1 MEIQLIKSHQ
11 IDRDKW
17 DACIRAASNGAVYAY
32 SWYLE
37 YTATEWE
44 ALVADDYHVV
54 MPLPIENVMG
64 LRFVKMPAFVPALGV
79 FSSEIL
85 SPGIVKEMVA
95 KVPYRHLCY
104 VFNAYNKVEQ
114 KKKVTFNYSVID
126 LIPSIGSILNNVS
139 AADQLILTNVER
151 NKISVIRSLGI
162 QNYMVFREQHQQ
174 LHKAKQRVV
183 LRQLISFAVRYKSAG
198 LYGAYDEFNELI
210 AVAFLIKT
218 NNTLFLIDAVSS
230 HQGRTLYGLHAI
242 IYHIIRN
249 NAESNLTLEF
259 PFHSKELG
267 HCFSK
272 TEHECQR
279 IVKGIARLVSWRY

>member
-1 MEIQLIKSHQ
+1 MEIQLLKSHQ

-17 DACIRAASNGAVYAY
+17 DACIRAASNGTVYAY

-37 YTATEWE
+37 YMASEWE

-54 MPLPIENVMG
+54 MPLPIKKVYG
-64 LRFVKMPAFVPALGV
+64 FRTVIMPAFVSALGV
-79 FSSEIL
+79 FSSDIL
-85 SPGIVKEMVA
+85 SPKIVEEMIA
-95 KVPYRHLCY
+95 HIPYQQLSY
-104 VFNAYNKVEQ
+104 VFNAYNKVGQ
-114 KKKVTFNYSVID
+114 NKKETFRYSVID
-126 LIPSIGSILNNVS
+126 LIPSIDNILNNVS
-139 AADQLILTNVER
+139 SDGQRIIANVER
-151 NKISVIRSLGI
+151 NNISVIRSLNI
-162 QNYMVFREQHQQ
+162 QNYMVFRDQHDKQT
-174 LHKAKQRVV
+174 KAKQRVV
-183 LRQLISFAVRYKSAG
+183 LQQLVSFSVRYKSAG
-198 LYGAYDEFNELI
+198 LYGAYDKFNELI

-230 HQGRTLYGLHAI
+230 HQGRAEYGLHAI

-267 HCFSK
+267 HYFSK

-279 IVKGIARLVSWRY
+279 IVKGVGWFNR

>member
-1 MEIQLIKSHQ
+1 MEIQHLKSHQ

-37 YTATEWE
+37 YTAMEWE

-54 MPLPIENVMG
+54 MPLPIENILG
-64 LRFVKMPAFVPALGV
+64 LRFVMMPAFVPVLGV

-85 SPGIVKEMVA
+85 SPGIVKEMMA
-95 KVPYRHLCY
+95 HVPYQHLSY
-104 VFNAYNKVEQ
+104 VLNVYNKVEQ

-126 LIPSIGSILNNVS
+126 LIPSKDTILSSVS
-139 AADQLILTNVER
+139 PDGQVILTNVEK
-151 NKISVIRSLGI
+151 NKISVTRSLDVK
-162 QNYMVFREQHQQ
+162 NYMVFRDQHQRQ
-174 LHKAKQRVV
+174 SKAKQKVV
-183 LRQLISFAVRYKSAG
+183 LQQLISFAVRYKSAG

-230 HQGRTLYGLHAI
+230 LQGRAEYGLHAI

-249 NAESNLTLEF
+249 NAESNLILEF

-267 HCFSK
+267 RYFSK
-272 TEHECQR
+272 NEHECQR
-279 IVKGIARLVSWRY
+279 IVKGMGRLVR